1 MADEIRKKIVV
12 DVSGAVDSLDD
23 MKSAAE
29 SADQTFKSLGD
40 AKKYI
45 DRLKAS
51 LIDLDEDSEEYA
63 KTVQQIDVV
72 QEKLNKAM
80 KATGTTAKNAE
91 GSYNALSRQMSE
103 LKKAFKETND
113 EAERE
118 ALAKQIVKIN
128 GQLKNMD
135 ASIGN
140 FQRNVGNY
148 EGAFT
153 KGLEGIAGK
162 IGGLGGPLA
171 AAKNGVM
178 ALSGAFKALLANP
191 IGIVLT
197 AIVTVLGALKKAFQG
212 NEEASNKMKRAFSVF
227 KPIVNA
233 ISNAFSA
240 LADIIADITQKA
252 IPALVNGLMDAGEW
266 VLKLANKIGM
276 LSDEQLAAYQ
286 EYLNGERKAI
296 SDAQALTD
304 AQINLVKKKR
314 EMTVLEAKGEY
325 EVAKLR
331 EKASEKDKYTAAER
345 KKFLEQA
352 KNIETQISNA
362 KVAIAEEEYQLAAQE
377 AKMTANSAAD
387 NDRLAEL
394 EANVYRTKKEHLEK
408 MISLNKKIGAAE
420 NEQNKAYKDAQKA
433 LKDLEEERIK
443 QIQKRL
449 ELRNL
454 EGKDLEKAQ
463 ITQQYEEEKKLF
475 EAHQQDIT
483 KLKEEYDKKIAD
495 LDKEDLKRIEE
506 TNVRATQSLMNKADR
521 DLDVLRRQ
529 YEEEKELFEQYN
541 KDTTLLTEEYE
552 KKKQDIITANKEQ
565 KLKDIQDEAT
575 LQMYIVDKTVS
586 DEWEKNQ
593 QLLEIDRQRLEDEKG
608 IYEELLEQDDLSAE
622 KKEEYKEKLAK
633 INADIVANDQKAK
646 DQQIKH
652 IQGLVNQYAQM
663 AQAIGNVMG
672 QVAAIWQESIKERE
686 KNGKI
691 SEKQAK
697 KEFEKTKKLQIAMAI
712 VNGLAGV
719 AMAVAT
725 AMSLPWPMNAIV
737 AALNS
742 TLVAVTTAAQ
752 VQKIKSTQY
761 ESSGGGIEAAADATT
776 AAAAAPTVDATAYSP
791 DYQANVTGQSE
802 TENLANAVS
811 EGTSSQRVYVVESDI
826 QEAGKRVEVRENE
839 STF

>member
-1 MADEIRKKIVV
+1 
-12 DVSGAVDSLDD
+12 
-23 MKSAAE
+23 
-29 SADQTFKSLGD
+29 
-40 AKKYI
+40 
-45 DRLKAS
+45 
-51 LIDLDEDSEEYA
+51 
-63 KTVQQIDVV
+63 
-72 QEKLNKAM
+72 
-80 KATGTTAKNAE
+80 
-91 GSYNALSRQMSE
+91 MSE